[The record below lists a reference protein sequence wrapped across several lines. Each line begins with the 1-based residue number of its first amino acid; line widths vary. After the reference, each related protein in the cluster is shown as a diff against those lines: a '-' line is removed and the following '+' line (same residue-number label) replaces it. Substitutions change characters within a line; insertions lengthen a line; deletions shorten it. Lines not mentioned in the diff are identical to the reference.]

1 MTFTTPYRTNPR
13 VVSMFRA
20 NDGSLWAA
28 DEHAGA
34 RNTLIAECAA
44 AVAPLKP
51 RPADSFMGYIQQ
63 DPAVVA
69 TVKKAILDIATRV
82 HPYLTDGW
90 YDGTV
95 ESAAKVH
102 QHGIAWRMM
111 TDQPNHPLGKAWF
124 RMVCLDDQCREW
136 EQMYYATHPSQGADV
151 CIG

>member
-1 MTFTTPYRTNPR
+1 M
-13 VVSMFRA
+13 MFRA
-20 NDGSLWAA
+20 DDGTLWPT
-28 DEHAGA
+28 DEQAVA

-51 RPADSFMGYIQQ
+51 RPADSFKGFIQQ
-63 DPAVVA
+63 DLAVVA
-69 TVKKAILDIATRV
+69 TVKKAILDIAARV

-90 YDGTV
+90 YGGTV

-124 RMVCLDDQCREW
+124 RMICLDDQCREW
-136 EQMYYATHPSQGADV
+136 EQMYYATFPHEGTDV

>member
-1 MTFTTPYRTNPR
+1 MTFTTPSRINPR
-13 VVSMFRA
+13 AVTMFRA
-20 NDGSLWAA
+20 DDGTLWTT
-28 DEHAGA
+28 DEQAVA

-51 RPADSFMGYIQQ
+51 RPSDSFKGYIQQ
-63 DPAVVA
+63 VPAVVA
-69 TVKKAILDIATRV
+69 TVKKALLDIANRDRRLLE
-82 HPYLTDGW
+82 HW

-102 QHGIAWRMM
+102 QHGIVWRVLSEN
-111 TDQPNHPLGKAWF
+111 DGPLSRAWF

-136 EQMYYATHPSQGADV
+136 DRMYYGMNPDKGVNV